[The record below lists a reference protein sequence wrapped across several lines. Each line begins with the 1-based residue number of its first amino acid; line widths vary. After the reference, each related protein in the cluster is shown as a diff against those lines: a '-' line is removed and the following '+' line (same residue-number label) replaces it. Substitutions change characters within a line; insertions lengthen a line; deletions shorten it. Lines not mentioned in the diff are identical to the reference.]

1 MNTDLNP
8 ARMVGTI
15 PHGVTHAPTP
25 VAHAQG
31 SSAAAP
37 ASAEAK
43 PAVKMPEKARLTL
56 DPEQSRK
63 QLQEAIQMLNERM
76 QKTSQQLNFKM
87 DEVLDIPV
95 VTVRSTATGEV
106 IRQIP
111 NETVIHVAHNI
122 DAIKGLLHNS
132 MS

>member
-8 ARMVGTI
+8 ARIGGAS
-15 PHGVTHAPTP
+15 PHAL
-25 VAHAQG
+25 
-31 SSAAAP
+31 SAAP
-37 ASAEAK
+37 AAALTAHASNTAAPATGNKASVKVPAKAE
-43 PAVKMPEKARLTL
+43 LTL

-76 QKTSQQLNFKM
+76 QKTSQQLNFRM

-122 DAIKGLLHNS
+122 NAIKGLLHNS
-132 MS
+132 TS

>member
-8 ARMVGTI
+8 ARIHTGM
-15 PHGVTHAPTP
+15 PRPAP
-25 VAHAQG
+25 
-31 SSAAAP
+31 AAP
-37 ASAEAK
+37 APASQASSTAAVAVDAK
-43 PAVKMPEKARLTL
+43 PAVKMPEKAKLTL
-56 DPEQSRK
+56 DPEQTRK

-76 QKTSQQLNFKM
+76 QKTSQQLNFRM
-87 DEVLDIPV
+87 DEVMDIPV

-122 DAIKGLLHNS
+122 EAIKGLLHNS
-132 MS
+132 TS

>member
-8 ARMVGTI
+8 ARVGGAI
-15 PHGVTHAPTP
+15 PHGVIHAPTP
-25 VAHAQG
+25 VAHAQA

-76 QKTSQQLNFKM
+76 QKTSQQLNFRM

-132 MS
+132 TS

>member
-8 ARMVGTI
+8 ARI
-15 PHGVTHAPTP
+15 HAGMPRP
-25 VAHAQG
+25 APAG
-31 SSAAAP
+31 PAP
-37 ASAEAK
+37 ASQASSTAAVAAEAK

-56 DPEQSRK
+56 DPEQTRK
-63 QLQEAIQMLNERM
+63 QLQEAIQMLNERL
-76 QKTSQQLNFKM
+76 QKTSQQLNFRM
-87 DEVLDIPV
+87 DEVMDIPV

-122 DAIKGLLHNS
+122 EAIKGLLHNS
-132 MS
+132 TS

>member
-15 PHGVTHAPTP
+15 PHGVIHAPTP
-25 VAHAQG
+25 VAHAQA

-76 QKTSQQLNFKM
+76 QKTSQQLNFRM

-111 NETVIHVAHNI
+111 SEAVLRVAHNMEQL
-122 DAIKGLLHNS
+122 KGLVHDQTS
-132 MS
+132 